1 MILLYVIKL
10 FNINNCIYRILI
22 IIRIIYFDYSLHI
35 NHVLRE
41 FKTHLSW
48 FGTSISKSLSVSVRY
63 FYIPR
68 MEYGESDYIS
78 NNIICGSPDPLQLEQ
93 KQNNTLINNLLFYEW
108 QISNNNS
115 AICPPS
121 ASCILIVV
129 SMSTPKKLKQKC
141 KQNQNRKRDN
151 ELNDSDTDN
160 GMNIPDDEENTN
172 SEESNICYLLTFN
185 HI

>member
-1 MILLYVIKL
+1 MYVFVVLDIVKYTL
-10 FNINNCIYRILI
+10 KI
-22 IIRIIYFDYSLHI
+22 IALCNKTVYFDYSLHI

-48 FGTSISKSLSVSVRY
+48 FGTSISKSLSVSTRY

-68 MEYGESDYIS
+68 TGYSESDYIS

-93 KQNNTLINNLLFYEW
+93 KHNDLLINNLLFNEW

-115 AICPPS
+115 TLCPPS
-121 ASCILIVV
+121 AACILIVV
-129 SMSTPKKLKQKC
+129 SVSAPKKPIAKC
-141 KQNQNRKRDN
+141 KRPQNRKKDN

-160 GMNIPDDEENTN
+160 GLNAPEDEENTN
-172 SEESNICYLLTFN
+172 SDESNIYYVFLFN